1 MGMGSVLSYFR
12 SFSLL
17 SRKPPLTFRGRN
29 AILTAL
35 FVRGCYALKQE
46 GGKKM
51 ATSSIT
57 ANFACNDSK
66 AANTFVELMFSQ
78 NVDSSWIAR
87 QGDRGGVP
95 CLN

>member
-1 MGMGSVLSYFR
+1 
-12 SFSLL
+12 
-17 SRKPPLTFRGRN
+17 
-29 AILTAL
+29 
-35 FVRGCYALKQE
+35 
-46 GGKKM
+46 M